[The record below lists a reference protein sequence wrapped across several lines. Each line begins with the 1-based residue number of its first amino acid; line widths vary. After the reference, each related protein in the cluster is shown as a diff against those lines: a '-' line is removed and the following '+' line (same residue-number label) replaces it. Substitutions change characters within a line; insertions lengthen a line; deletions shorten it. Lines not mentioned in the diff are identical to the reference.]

1 MIDTDNPA
9 ALRSGKFDAGCDAI
23 TEFLRDAL
31 GAVSHL
37 SPDELKVYGDAG
49 HRFLQGWEFACDFD
63 GAPIGIRV
71 LVDQDFPFSAPRI
84 GLAEPGSIDGAHI
97 ETGSLFCLPQGQTV
111 AWDRPADA
119 LAVLLRQAN
128 DIIAKALNPETER
141 EETRRE
147 FIAYWVRDNAGSLAT
162 SYIAPT
168 GRSHKIFR
176 IDDGTR
182 SIRLFDN
189 RADAQ
194 SFFQTGGK
202 KLRPIQF
209 GKPAYL
215 VWLRRPPAMNE
226 IPATIGDL
234 VRLLLQ
240 DPIEGLDE
248 LTALVSKD
256 RLTLILGL
264 SDSDGH
270 GFFGVELP
278 KLTFQHDAPVKL
290 PFVSARDRDQMLTRL
305 RVRRADPEW
314 VFGRDG
320 NPHVTALRAARV
332 ALIGAGSLGSYLAQQ
347 LASAGVGTITI
358 VDPEVLVFENTSRHI
373 LGAEAVGAPKA
384 EALALR
390 LQRQF
395 RTSIITGT
403 NARWQDWVE
412 TARDDLGDYDLIL
425 CSIGDWPQEVH
436 LADFFQNNRTDSA
449 LLYAWLEPHAVAS
462 QAVILL
468 GTSPCFCCGFDTK
481 AEAARRMSDWDA
493 ATRRAVPLCGGQY
506 QPYGAGA
513 LSGHAAAIAEFALR
527 HLTGD
532 IDGPAHLLR
541 SAGDPAALGGRW
553 QDWWIEECGGGDLNY
568 RSRVLPWPKRDNCPM
583 CGGV

>member
-9 ALRSGKFDAGCDAI
+9 ALRSEKFEAGCDAI
-23 TEFLRDAL
+23 AAFLGDAL
-31 GAVSHL
+31 GAVALL
-37 SPDELKVYGDAG
+37 SPDELKNYGDIG
-49 HRFLQGWEFACDFD
+49 HRFLRGWTFVCDFD
-63 GAPIGIRV
+63 GASIGIRV

-84 GLAEPGSIDGAHI
+84 GLAEPGAIDGAHI
-97 ETGSLFCLPQGQTV
+97 ETGSLFCLPQGQIV

-119 LAVLLRQAN
+119 LAILLRQAN
-128 DIIAKALNPETER
+128 DIIAKALNPEAER

-147 FIAYWVRDNAGSLAT
+147 FIAYWVRGNTGSLAT
-162 SYIAPT
+162 SYVAPT

-176 IDDGTR
+176 FDDETR
-182 SIRLFDN
+182 RIRLFDN

-194 SFFQTGGK
+194 AFFETGGK
-202 KLRPIQF
+202 KLKAVQF

-215 VWLRRPPAMNE
+215 VWLQRPPAMHE

-234 VRLLLQ
+234 IRLLLQ
-240 DPIEGLDE
+240 DPIEGLDD
-248 LTALVSKD
+248 LAALVSKE
-256 RLTLILGL
+256 RVTLILGL
-264 SDSDGH
+264 SDADGH
-270 GFFGVELP
+270 GFVGAELP

-290 PFVSARDRDQMLTRL
+290 PFVSARDRDQPLTRL

-320 NPHVTALRAARV
+320 NPHVAALQAARV

-347 LASAGVGTITI
+347 LASAGVGLITI
-358 VDPEVLVFENTSRHI
+358 VDPEILLFENTSRHI
-373 LGAEAVGAPKA
+373 LGAEGVGAPKA

-403 NARWQDWVE
+403 TARWQDWVE
-412 TARDDLGDYDLIL
+412 AEQEKPGDYDLIL

-436 LADFFQNNRTDSA
+436 LADFFRSSKTDAA

-462 QAVILL
+462 QAVLL
-468 GTSPCFCCGFDTK
+468 RGSSPCFCCGFDTK
-481 AEAARRMSDWDA
+481 AEAARRMSDWDT
-493 ATRRAVPLCGGQY
+493 ATRRSIPLCGGQY

-527 HLTGD
+527 HLTGE
-532 IDGPAHLLR
+532 IEGPAHLLR
-541 SAGDPAALGGRW
+541 SAGDPVALGGRW
-553 QDWWIEECGGGDLNY
+553 QDWWAKECGGADLDY
-568 RSRVLPWPKRDNCPM
+568 RSRVLPWPKQDNCPM
-583 CGGV
+583 CGGT